1 MENISSIEIDRPIE
15 QVFEFTLDHT
25 PEWSLVVV
33 ENEVLTET
41 PDGVGSTFR
50 VLTEDRG
57 RKMEFQGVVTHH
69 QPPTASSVNMVGKQF
84 DIFAEYTF
92 EDLGGRTRVCQ
103 RSVVTPKGF
112 MKLVFMLLGWMM
124 KKSSCDAAEKELANL
139 KALLEKQD

>member
-112 MKLVFMLLGWMM
+112 MKLVFLLIGRMV
-124 KKSSCDAAEKELANL
+124 KKSSCDAADKELENL
-139 KALLEKQD
+139 KRILES

>member
-1 MENISSIEIDRPIE
+1 MESTTSIEIDRPIE
-15 QVFEFTLDHT
+15 QVFEFTTEHT
-25 PEWSLVVV
+25 AEWSLVVV
-33 ENEVLTET
+33 EDEVLTET

-92 EDLGGRTRVCQ
+92 EDLGGRTRVNQ
-103 RSVVTPKGF
+103 RSVVTAKGF
-112 MKLVFMLLGWMM
+112 MKIVFIFMGWMM
-124 KKSSCDAAEKELANL
+124 KKSSCDAAQKEFDNL
-139 KALLEKQD
+139 KRLLEKQD

>member
-57 RKMEFQGVVTHH
+57 RKMEFQGVVTYH

>member
-112 MKLVFMLLGWMM
+112 MTLVFLLIGRMV
-124 KKSSCDAAEKELANL
+124 KKSSCDAADKELENL
-139 KALLEKQD
+139 KRILES